1 MIFAHPLV
9 APAFGKR
16 GPSRARA
23 RDEGTFGTFR
33 PWRARFAGLLLLLAT
48 LLLGGCATTPR
59 AADSLDD
66 VAAAYVRLSLEAGT
80 HEEGYIDAYYGPPEW
95 KQAAEAKPRSVAE
108 LRAAAAQ
115 LQGRLRLLPRSR
127 DPLVERRREF
137 LHAQLT
143 AAQTRLRMI
152 GGEKL
157 SFAEEARGLFA
168 LTPEIHPLSHYDP
181 VLARI
186 ERLLP
191 GQGSLAERAEAFQ
204 AGFVIPAD
212 KLNAVMRAAI
222 AECRRRTLQHIPLPP
237 QEAFTLEFVTGKSWS
252 GYNYYQGNY
261 RSLIQIN
268 TDLPVRLS
276 RAVDLGCHEGYPG
289 HHAYNVLLERDL
301 SRGRGWT
308 EFMVYPL
315 YSPQSLIAEGSANY
329 GIDLAFSPEERL
341 AFERDVLIPLAGLPP
356 QNAARYLELQR
367 AVEDL
372 AGARFTIARDY
383 LEGRIPRAEA
393 VALTQRY
400 QLVGQARAEQ
410 SVAFTDQY
418 RSYVVNYGL
427 GKDLVAAHVEAAG
440 GPAER
445 WAAMKRILSQP
456 TLPQHLALPPEVSS
470 RSGSKD

>member
-1 MIFAHPLV
+1 MMKWLTGMLTA
-9 APAFGKR
+9 
-16 GPSRARA
+16 
-23 RDEGTFGTFR
+23 
-33 PWRARFAGLLLLLAT
+33 LLLA
-48 LLLGGCATTPR
+48 GCATS
-59 AADSLDD
+59 AARPDSLN
-66 VAAAYVRLSLEAGT
+66 AIAEAYVRLSLEAGT

-95 KQAAEAKPRSVAE
+95 KQAAEAKPRGVAE
-108 LRAAAAQ
+108 LREAAAQ
-115 LQGRLRLLPRSR
+115 LQERLRLLPPSR
-127 DPLVERRREF
+127 DSLVERRREF

-143 AAQTRLRMI
+143 AARTRLRMI

-168 LTPEIHPLSHYDP
+168 LTPEILPLSHYDA

-186 ERLLP
+186 DRLLP

-204 AGFVIPAD
+204 AGFVVPAD
-212 KLNAVMRAAI
+212 KLDAVMRAAI
-222 AECRRRTLQHIPLPP
+222 AECRRRTLQFIPLPG

-301 SRGRGWT
+301 ARGRGWV
-308 EFMVYPL
+308 EYMVYPL

-329 GIDLAFSPEERL
+329 GIDLAFSRAERL
-341 AFERDVLIPLAGLPP
+341 AFESEVLIPLAGLSGRT
-356 QNAARYLELQR
+356 QDAARYLELQV
-367 AVEDL
+367 AVEEMK
-372 AGARFTIARDY
+372 GAQFTIARDY
-383 LEGRIPRAEA
+383 LDGRITRAQA

-400 QLVGQARAEQ
+400 ELVGPQRAEQ
-410 SVAFTDQY
+410 EVAFTDQY
-418 RSYVVNYGL
+418 RSYIINYGL
-427 GKDLVAAHVEAAG
+427 GKDLVRDHVERAAT
-440 GPAER
+440 PAGR
-445 WAAMKRILSQP
+445 WAAMRRILSEP
-456 TLPQHLALPPEVSS
+456 TVPRHLAVAPEVSS